1 MYLDISFSNNTVK
14 TNQKTLNQK
23 KTENLYKKTTT
34 EIDIT
39 APVSPIYN
47 YQTTYS
53 TTVDVIPDNNT
64 LLQSIYLDSESKE
77 QKEETITDDN
87 TIQKLSIDQVEIPK
101 RNMEIP
107 QFVLDPLSVIVKL
120 AILSKK
126 PSNSKL
132 SIDGNNIYINEPGI
146 FQSFV
151 RFVFNK
157 NKYDLHYL
165 FNPIEIAC
173 SKYLDSECDKDMVS
187 LFESAIDGLQK
198 LIKTYEVEN
207 VLRHTLFYYINII
220 NNHINNANKNELF
233 MRDSNTD
240 TYNDVLLEKLQN
252 MWTTER
258 IRYMLNTFI
267 FIQVSKNEKEMVMN
281 VKCLEEFM
289 KQIDDNVSI
298 TIKMLNMKAL
308 ENLEKPFN
316 EDK

>member
-1 MYLDISFSNNTVK
+1 MNLDISFSNKPVK
-14 TNQKTLNQK
+14 TIPKTLNQK
-23 KTENLYKKTTT
+23 KIENLSKKSTT
-34 EIDIT
+34 ETDIT
-39 APVSPIYN
+39 TPVSPTYN

-53 TTVDVIPDNNT
+53 TTADINDDST
-64 LLQSIYLDSESKE
+64 LLQSIYLDPENKE
-77 QKEETITDDN
+77 QTEEPNSVTEHDKSTD
-87 TIQKLSIDQVEIPK
+87 IQKPSVDQFEIPK

-107 QFVLDPLSVIVKL
+107 PFVLDPLSVIIKL

-132 SIDGNNIYINEPGI
+132 SIDGNNIYINEPGV

-151 RFVFNK
+151 RFIFNK

-173 SKYLDSECDKDMVS
+173 SKYLDCDCDKDMVS
-187 LFESAIDGLQK
+187 LFKSAVDGLQK

-240 TYNDVLLEKLQN
+240 IYNDVLLEKLQN
-252 MWTTER
+252 IWTTE
-258 IRYMLNTFI
+258 IISYMLNTFG
-267 FIQVSKNEKEMVMN
+267 FIQLSKNEKEMIECKVFRRVYEADRRKRFRYNKN
-281 VKCLEEFM
+281 VKCE
-289 KQIDDNVSI
+289 SI
-298 TIKMLNMKAL
+298 G
-308 ENLEKPFN
+308 KPR
-316 EDK
+316 KTCR